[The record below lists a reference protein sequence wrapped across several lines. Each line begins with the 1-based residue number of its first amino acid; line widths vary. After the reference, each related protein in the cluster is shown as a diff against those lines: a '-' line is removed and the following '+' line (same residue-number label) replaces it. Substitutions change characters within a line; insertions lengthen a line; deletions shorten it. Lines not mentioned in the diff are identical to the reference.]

1 MLRVMF
7 QKIWHKKWMVLSL
20 LLGCILLI
28 ATAVSFPMYKESA
41 FNRILQDEFN
51 NYLAENG
58 EWPGYL
64 DAKIVSKKD
73 AGGKTIIRMEEL
85 LNSLSAE
92 MGVTEKEKIMHYS
105 LSETTAFSTMNR
117 DDVSEIFIR
126 PGMMTGLEEHVEI
139 LAGEMYSETG
149 IAEDGSFEVIISQSC
164 MVDAK
169 LLVGETV
176 EFEALKNAAGEK
188 VRLKVVGVYGAKDEN
203 DFFWQITPEEMNNIC
218 LMNEQAFRDNFLG
231 ENAGKYTIN
240 CRYYYMFEHKDQ
252 KATDVERIREYTTY
266 LTEES
271 PYRTTISVPEYMEIL
286 DTFSKKQLRIEA
298 TLFILQVPSLVLLCA
313 FLFMIASQMYDM
325 ERNEISV
332 YKSRGSSRTQIFG
345 LYLYQSVFITLLGTV
360 AGLPLGALF
369 CRILGT
375 ARNFLEFDLT
385 TGLEITYTKE
395 VYRYALFA
403 GVCAILFMTVP
414 AIKHSRLTIVKLKQQ
429 KALRKRALWEKCFLD
444 IICLGVGLYGYYSFS
459 RNQDDL
465 VVDVLQGES
474 FDPLLYISSS
484 LFIVG
489 MGLLFLRIQPLIIR
503 LLYLIGKPFWGAASY
518 ASFMENMKN
527 GSKQQFIMLFMILT
541 VSLGMFH
548 ATVARTIL
556 QNAQANADYLIGAD
570 VVLKE
575 RWSDNSTMAAMDPNI
590 EFQYYE
596 PGYTK
601 YASLEIAE
609 SYTKVI
615 FDEKAYIKQNK
626 NDVNITLMGIHTR
639 EFGQNTYVKEG
650 LLEKHYYEYLNELA
664 VVPNGVLVSRNFQ
677 SLMEYSVG
685 DTIVYYTEKGQSVTG
700 KIVDFFDYWPG
711 YEPTTTELSA
721 DGTIITRDNY
731 CLVANYQ
738 TLRQKLGVVPYEVWI
753 SLKDGADSAGMAE
766 WIEANNVHVT
776 KYVDKQAEMETVIS
790 DPLLRGTNGILTMG
804 FIVILILCA
813 VGYLI
818 YWIMSIRSR
827 EMMFGV
833 LRASGMHKDELFH
846 MLMNE
851 QIFSGVFSIL
861 AGIGIGKLASGMFVP
876 MLQTAYAAA
885 NQVLPMELITN
896 PADMTRLYIV
906 VAGVMIICLAVLILL
921 VFKMNVAKA
930 LKLGED

>member
-20 LLGCILLI
+20 LLGCILLS
-28 ATAVSFPMYKESA
+28 ATAVSFPMYKDSA

-51 NYLAENG
+51 NYLMEEG

-64 DAKIVSKKD
+64 EATIVSKKD
-73 AGGKTIIRMEEL
+73 AGGKTISRVETM
-85 LNSLSAE
+85 LNSLSEE
-92 MGVTEKEKIMHYS
+92 MGVTDKEKIMHYS
-105 LSETTAFSTMNR
+105 LSEAKAYSTMKR
-117 DDVSEIFIR
+117 DDVGEIAIR
-126 PGMMTGLEEHVEI
+126 PGMMSGLEEHVEL

-149 IAEDGSFEVIISQSC
+149 IAQDGSIEVVISQSC
-164 MVDAK
+164 MVKAK
-169 LLVGETV
+169 LLVGETI

-188 VRLKVVGVYGAKDEN
+188 IRLKIVGIYGAADES
-203 DFFWQITPEEMNNIC
+203 DFFWQMTPEEMNNIC
-218 LMNEQAFRDNFLG
+218 LMNEQVFRSIFLG
-231 ENAGKYTIN
+231 ENAQRYTIN
-240 CRYYYMFEHKDQ
+240 CRYYYMFEYADQ
-252 KATDVERIREYTTY
+252 KATDVERISNYTTY

-271 PYRTTISVPEYMEIL
+271 PYRTIIGTPRYMEIL
-286 DTFSKKQLRIEA
+286 DSFSKKQLRIEA

-332 YKSRGSSRTQIFG
+332 YKSRGSSRMQIFG
-345 LYLYQSVFITLLGTV
+345 LYLYQSIFITLLGTAV
-360 AGLPLGALF
+360 GLPLGALF
-369 CRILGT
+369 CRILGS
-375 ARNFLEFDLT
+375 AKNFLEFDLKA
-385 TGLEITYTKE
+385 GMEIEYTRE
-395 VYRYALFA
+395 VYEYAFLA
-403 GVCAILFMTVP
+403 ALIAILFMTVP

-429 KALRKRALWEKCFLD
+429 KALKNRSLWQKCFLD

-459 RNQDDL
+459 RNKETL
-465 VVDVLQGES
+465 VVNVLQGES
-474 FDPLLYISSS
+474 LDPLLYISSS

-489 MGLLFLRIQPLIIR
+489 LGLFFLRIQPFIVKLI
-503 LLYLIGKPFWGAASY
+503 YAVGKPFWGAASY
-518 ASFMENMKN
+518 ASFMENIKN

-556 QNAQANADYLIGAD
+556 QNAQINADYLTGAD
-570 VVLKE
+570 IIIKE
-575 RWSDNSTMAAMDPNI
+575 RWADNSAMASQGP
-590 EFQYYE
+590 EVERQYYE
-596 PGYTK
+596 PSYTK
-601 YASLEIAE
+601 YASLNGAK
-609 SYTKVI
+609 SYTKVV
-615 FDEKAYIKQNK
+615 FDEKATTRYNK
-626 NDVNITLMGIHTR
+626 SDVNVTLMGIHTK
-639 EFGQNTYVKEG
+639 EFGENTHIKEG
-650 LLEKHYYEYLNELA
+650 LLEKHYYEYLNALA
-664 VVPNGVLVSRNFQ
+664 VAPNGVLVSRNFQ

-685 DTIVYYTEKGQSVTG
+685 DTISYTTGEGRSVTG
-700 KIVDFFDYWPG
+700 KIIDFFDYWPG
-711 YEPTTTELSA
+711 YEPTTTTLSA
-721 DGTIITRDNY
+721 DGSIVTKDNY
-731 CLVANYQ
+731 YMVVNYQ
-738 TLRQKLGVVPYEVWI
+738 TLKQKQGVTPYEVWI
-753 SLKDGADSAGMAE
+753 TLEENTDSAQVAAWVE
-766 WIEANNVHVT
+766 DNDLHVT
-776 KYVDKQAEMETVIS
+776 KYVDKQNEMEAVVS

-833 LRASGMHKDELFH
+833 LRASGMHKDEVLH

-876 MLQTAYAAA
+876 MLQTAYAAS

-896 PADMTRLYIV
+896 PADTARLYAV
-906 VAGVMIICLAVLILL
+906 VIGVMIVCLAVLILL

>member
-7 QKIWHKKWMVLSL
+7 QKIWHKKWMVFSL

-58 EWPGYL
+58 EWPGFL
-64 DAKIVSKKD
+64 EATIVSKKD
-73 AGGKTIIRMEEL
+73 AGGKTISRVENM
-85 LNSLSAE
+85 LNTLSEE
-92 MGVTEKEKIMHYS
+92 MGVTDKEKIMHYS
-105 LSETTAFSTMNR
+105 LSEAKAFSTMKR
-117 DDVSEIFIR
+117 DDVGEISVR
-126 PGMMTGLEEHVEI
+126 PGMMSGLEEHVEL

-149 IAEDGSFEVIISQSC
+149 IAEDGSIEVVISQSC
-164 MVDAK
+164 MVKAR
-169 LLVGETV
+169 LLVGETI
-176 EFEALKNAAGEK
+176 EFEALKNAEGEK
-188 VRLKVVGVYGAKDEN
+188 IRLKIVGVYTAADEG
-203 DFFWQITPEEMNNIC
+203 DFYWQITPEEMNNIC
-218 LMNEQAFRDNFLG
+218 LMNEQVFRNIFLG
-231 ENAGKYTIN
+231 ENAQRYTIN
-240 CRYYYMFEHKDQ
+240 CRYYYMFEHSDQ
-252 KATDVERIREYTTY
+252 KATDVERIRSYTTY

-271 PYRTTISVPEYMEIL
+271 PYRTIIDAPRYMEIL
-286 DTFSKKQLRIEA
+286 DSFSKKQLRIEA

-332 YKSRGSSRTQIFG
+332 YKSRGSSRMQIFG
-345 LYLYQSVFITLLGTV
+345 LYLYQSIFITLLGMV

-369 CRILGT
+369 CRILGS

-385 TGLEITYTKE
+385 AGMEIAYTKE
-395 VYRYALFA
+395 VCEYALLA
-403 GVCAILFMTVP
+403 ALVAILFMTVP

-429 KALRKRALWEKCFLD
+429 KALRNKSLWQKCFLD

-459 RNQDDL
+459 RNQEAL

-474 FDPLLYISSS
+474 LDPLLYISSS

-489 MGLLFLRIQPLIIR
+489 LGLLFLRIQPLIIK
-503 LLYLIGKPFWGAASY
+503 LIYVLGKPFWGAASY
-518 ASFMENMKN
+518 ASFMENIKN

-556 QNAQANADYLIGAD
+556 QNAQVNADYLIGAD
-570 VVLKE
+570 IIIKE
-575 RWSDNSTMAAMDPNI
+575 RWADNSAMASQGPDV
-590 EFQYYE
+590 EKQYYE

-601 YASLEIAE
+601 YASLNGAE
-609 SYTKVI
+609 SYTKVL
-615 FDEKAYIKQNK
+615 FDEKASVRFNK
-626 NDVNITLMGIHTR
+626 SDVKITLMGIHTK
-639 EFGQNTYVKEG
+639 EFGENTHMKEG
-650 LLEKHYYEYLNELA
+650 LLEKHYYEYLNALA
-664 VVPNGVLVSRNFQ
+664 LAPNGVLLSRNFQ
-677 SLMEYSVG
+677 SLMGYGVG
-685 DTIVYYTEKGQSVTG
+685 DTISYTTGEGKTITG
-700 KIVDFFDYWPG
+700 KIVEFFDYWPG
-711 YEPTTTELSA
+711 YEPTTTELSGEGA
-721 DGTIITRDNY
+721 IVSTDNY
-731 CLVANYQ
+731 CMVVNYQ
-738 TLRQKLGVVPYEVWI
+738 TLKQKQGVTPYEVWI
-753 SLKDGADSAGMAE
+753 TLKEDADST
-766 WIEANNVHVT
+766 EAAVWVEENKLHVT
-776 KYVDKQAEMETVIS
+776 KYVDKQNEMEAVIS
-790 DPLLRGTNGILTMG
+790 DPLLRGTNGVLTMG
-804 FIVILILCA
+804 FIVILVLCA

-833 LRASGMHKDELFH
+833 LRASGMHKDEVFH
-846 MLMNE
+846 MLINE
-851 QIFSGVFSIL
+851 QIFSGVFSIF

-885 NQVLPMELITN
+885 NQVLPMELITD
-896 PADMTRLYIV
+896 PSDLTRLYIV
-906 VAGVMIICLAVLILL
+906 VAGVMIVCLLVLILI

>member
-1 MLRVMF
+1 MLRVML

-20 LLGCILLI
+20 LLGCILLS

-58 EWPGYL
+58 EWPGYINVT
-64 DAKIVSKKD
+64 IVSKKD
-73 AGGKTIIRMEEL
+73 AGGKTIGRVEDL
-85 LNSLSAE
+85 LHSISAE
-92 MGVTEKEKIMHYS
+92 MGVTDKEKIMHYS
-105 LSETTAFSTMNR
+105 LAETAAYSTMNR
-117 DDVSEIFIR
+117 DDVGEISVR
-126 PGMMTGLEEHVEI
+126 PGMMSGLEEHIEL

-149 IAEDGSFEVIISQSC
+149 IAEDGSYEVLVSQSC
-164 MVDAK
+164 MVEAK
-169 LLVGETV
+169 LLVGETI
-176 EFEALKNAAGEK
+176 EFEALKNASGEK
-188 VRLKVVGVYGAKDEN
+188 VRLKVVGVYGAADES
-203 DFFWQITPEEMNNIC
+203 DFFWQITPEEMSNIC
-218 LMNEQAFRDNFLG
+218 LMKEQTFRDNFLG
-231 ENAGKYTIN
+231 ENAERYTIN
-240 CRYYYMFEHKDQ
+240 CRYYYMFEYADR
-252 KATDVERIREYTTY
+252 KAGDVERIQKYTTY
-266 LTEES
+266 LSEES
-271 PYRTTISVPEYMEIL
+271 PYRTVISTPRYVEIL

-332 YKSRGSSRTQIFG
+332 FKSRGSSRVQIFS
-345 LYLYQSVFITLLGTV
+345 LYLYQSIFITLLGTA

-369 CRILGT
+369 CRILGA
-375 ARNFLEFDLT
+375 ARNFLEFNLT
-385 TGLEITYTKE
+385 ANMEVYYTKE
-395 VYRYALFA
+395 VYQYALLA
-403 GVCAILFMTVP
+403 ALIAILFMTVP

-429 KALRKRALWEKCFLD
+429 KALKKRAFWEICFLD
-444 IICLGVGLYGYYSFS
+444 IICLGVGLYGYYSYS
-459 RNQDDL
+459 RNQDAL

-474 FDPLLYISSS
+474 LDPLLYLSSS

-489 MGLLFLRIQPLIIR
+489 LGLLFLRLQPLIIR
-503 LLYLIGKPFWGAASY
+503 LIYMVGKPFWGAASY

-556 QNAQANADYLIGAD
+556 QNAQENADYLTGAD
-570 VVLKE
+570 IIMKE
-575 RWSDNSTMAAMDPNI
+575 RWEDNSAMAAMDPNI
-590 EFQYYE
+590 KFQYYE
-596 PGYTK
+596 PSYTK
-601 YASLEIAE
+601 YASLDIAE

-615 FDEKAYIKQNK
+615 ADEKAYIKHNK
-626 NDVNITLMGIHTR
+626 NDLNVTLMGIHTK
-639 EFGQNTYVKEG
+639 EFGQNTYVEEE

-664 VVPNGVLVSRNFQ
+664 VVPNGLLVSRNFQ
-677 SLMEYSVG
+677 SLLEYEIG
-685 DTIVYYTEKGQSVTG
+685 DTLIYYTEKGQSISG
-700 KIVDFFDYWPG
+700 KIVDFFDYWPC
-711 YEPTTTELSA
+711 YEPTTTTLSA
-721 DGTIITRDNY
+721 DGTIVTRDNY
-731 CLVANYQ
+731 CVVANYQ
-738 TLRQKLGVVPYEVWI
+738 TITQKAGVIPYEIWI
-753 SLKDGADSAGMAE
+753 TLKEDADNADMAL
-766 WIEANNVHVT
+766 WLEANDVHVT
-776 KYVDKQAEMETVIS
+776 KYVDKQAELEAVIT

-827 EMMFGV
+827 EMVFGV
-833 LRASGMHKDELFH
+833 LRASGMHKDEVFH

-861 AGIGIGKLASGMFVP
+861 AGIGIGKLASSMFVP

-885 NQVLPMELITN
+885 NQVLPMKLITEQS
-896 PADMTRLYIV
+896 DMVRLYIV

>member
-64 DAKIVSKKD
+64 DATIVSKKD
-73 AGGKTIIRMEEL
+73 AGGKNIARIEEL
-85 LNSLSAE
+85 LNSLSVE
-92 MGVTEKEKIMHYS
+92 MGVTDKEKIMHYS
-105 LSETTAFSTMNR
+105 LAETKAVSTMKR
-117 DDVSEIFIR
+117 DDVGEISVR
-126 PGMMTGLEEHVEI
+126 PGMMSGLEEHVKI

-149 IAEDGSFEVIISQSC
+149 IAEDGSFEVVISQSC
-164 MVDAK
+164 MVKAK
-169 LLVGETV
+169 LLVGETI
-176 EFEALKNAAGEK
+176 EFEALKNADGEK
-188 VRLKVVGVYGAKDEN
+188 IRLKVVGVYGAADET
-203 DFFWQITPEEMNNIC
+203 DFFWQLTPEDMSNIC

-231 ENAGKYTIN
+231 ENAGRYTIN
-240 CRYYYMFEHKDQ
+240 CRYYYMFEHADQ
-252 KATDVERIREYTTY
+252 KATDVERIYNYTSY

-271 PYRTTISVPEYMEIL
+271 PFRTVISTPRYMEIL
-286 DTFSKKQLRIEA
+286 DSFSKKQLRIEA

-332 YKSRGSSRTQIFG
+332 YKSRGSSRMQIFG
-345 LYLYQSVFITLLGTV
+345 LYLYQSIFITLLGMA

-369 CRILGT
+369 CRILGS
-375 ARNFLEFDLT
+375 AKNFLEFDLT
-385 TGLEITYTKE
+385 TGMEIAYTKE
-395 VYRYALFA
+395 VYQYALLA
-403 GVCAILFMTVP
+403 GLIAILFMTVP

-429 KALRKRALWEKCFLD
+429 KALKNKALWQKCFLD

-459 RNQDDL
+459 RNQDAL

-474 FDPLLYISSS
+474 LDPLLYISSS

-489 MGLLFLRIQPLIIR
+489 LGLLFLRIQPLIIK
-503 LLYLIGKPFWGAASY
+503 LIYIIGKPFWGAASY
-518 ASFMENMKN
+518 ASFMENIKN

-556 QNAQANADYLIGAD
+556 QNAQANADYLTGAD
-570 VVLKE
+570 IIIKE
-575 RWSDNSTMAAMDPNI
+575 RWTDNSAMAAQDPNI
-590 EFQYYE
+590 ELQYFE
-596 PGYTK
+596 PAYTK
-601 YASLEIAE
+601 YASLGAE
-609 SYTKVI
+609 NYTKVI
-615 FDEKAYIKQNK
+615 FDEKASTKHNK
-626 NDVNITLMGIHTR
+626 NVVNITLMGIHTK
-639 EFGQNTYVKEG
+639 EFGQNTHVKEG

-677 SLMEYSVG
+677 TLLEYEVG
-685 DTIVYYTEKGQSVTG
+685 ETITYYTENGRSLSG

-711 YEPTTTELSA
+711 YEPTTTSLSA
-721 DGTIITRDNY
+721 DGSIVTRDNY

-738 TLRQKLGVVPYEVWI
+738 TLKQKLGVTPYEVWI
-753 SLKDGADSAGMAE
+753 SLKEGTDSAEVAAWVEEKGL
-766 WIEANNVHVT
+766 HVT
-776 KYVDKQAEMETVIS
+776 KYVDKQSEMEAVLS

-833 LRASGMHKDELFH
+833 LRASGMHKDEVFH
-846 MLMNE
+846 MLINE
-851 QIFSGVFSIL
+851 QIFSGVFSIF

-906 VAGVMIICLAVLILL
+906 VAGVMVLCLVVLILI

>member
-7 QKIWHKKWMVLSL
+7 QKIWHKKWMVFSL

-41 FNRILQDEFN
+41 FNRILQEEFN
-51 NYLAENG
+51 NYLEENG

-64 DAKIVSKKD
+64 DATIVSKKD
-73 AGGKTIIRMEEL
+73 AGGKTIARLEEL
-85 LNSLSAE
+85 WHSFSGQ
-92 MGVTEKEKIMHYS
+92 MGVTDKEKIMHYS
-105 LSETTAFSTMNR
+105 LAETKAVSIMKR
-117 DDVSEIFIR
+117 DDVGEITIR
-126 PGMMTGLEEHVEI
+126 PGMMSGLEEHVEI

-149 IAEDGSFEVIISQSC
+149 IAEDGSYEVIISQSC
-164 MVDAK
+164 MVNAK

-176 EFEALKNAAGEK
+176 EFEALKDANGDK
-188 VRLKVVGVYGAKDEN
+188 IRLKIVGVYGAEDES
-203 DFFWQITPEEMNNIC
+203 DFFWQITPEEMYNIC
-218 LMNEQAFRDNFLG
+218 MMNEQAFRSAFLG
-231 ENAGKYTIN
+231 ENAGRYTIT
-240 CRYYYMFEHKDQ
+240 CRYYYMFEHADQ
-252 KATDVERIREYTTY
+252 KATDVERIVDYTTY
-266 LTEES
+266 LAEES
-271 PYRTTISVPEYMEIL
+271 PYRTVISSPRYLDIL

-332 YKSRGSSRTQIFG
+332 YKSRGSSRMQIFG
-345 LYLYQSVFITLLGTV
+345 LYLYQSVFITLLGSL

-369 CRILGT
+369 CRILGSAT
-375 ARNFLEFDLT
+375 NFLEFDLN
-385 TGLEITYTKE
+385 TGMEISYTKE
-395 VYRYALFA
+395 VYQYALA
-403 GVCAILFMTVP
+403 AALVAVLFMTVP

-429 KALRKRALWEKCFLD
+429 KALKNKSLWQKCFLD
-444 IICLGVGLYGYYSFS
+444 IICLGVGIYGYYSFS
-459 RNQDDL
+459 RNQDAL

-474 FDPLLYISSS
+474 LDPLLYISSS
-484 LFIVG
+484 LFMI
-489 MGLLFLRIQPLIIR
+489 GLGLFFLRIQPLIIKII
-503 LLYLIGKPFWGAASY
+503 YLVGKPFWGPASY
-518 ASFMENMKN
+518 ASFMENIKN

-556 QNAQANADYLIGAD
+556 QNAQANADYLTGAD
-570 VVLKE
+570 IIVKE
-575 RWSDNSTMAAMDPNI
+575 RWSDNSAMAAQDPNI
-590 EFQYYE
+590 ELQYYE
-596 PGYTK
+596 PSYTK
-601 YASLEIAE
+601 YASLEGAE
-609 SYTKVI
+609 SYTRVI
-615 FDEKAYIKQNK
+615 FDEKAYTKYKKDN
-626 NDVNITLMGIHTR
+626 VNITLLGIHTK
-639 EFGQNTYVKEG
+639 EFGENTKLKDG

-664 VVPNGVLVSRNFQ
+664 VDSGGVLVSRNFQ
-677 SLMEYSVG
+677 SLMEYEIG
-685 DTIVYYTEKGQSVTG
+685 DTITYYTEKGQSLNG

-711 YEPTTTELSA
+711 YEPTTTSLSA
-721 DGTIITRDNY
+721 DGTIVTTDNY
-731 CLVANYQ
+731 YLVANYQ
-738 TLRQKLGVVPYEVWI
+738 TMKQKLGVTPYEVWI
-753 SLKDGADSAGMAE
+753 SLKDDTDSTTVAA
-766 WIEANNVHVT
+766 WIEENELHVT
-776 KYVDKQAEMETVIS
+776 KYVDKQSEMESVIA
-790 DPLLRGTNGILTMG
+790 DPLLRGTNGVLTMG

-833 LRASGMHKDELFH
+833 LRASGMHKDEVFH
-846 MLMNE
+846 MLINE
-851 QIFSGVFSIL
+851 QIFSGVFSIF

-896 PADMTRLYIV
+896 QSDLTRLYIV
-906 VAGVMIICLAVLILL
+906 VAGVMIVCLAVLIFI